1 MISLRLDYSH
11 RFSTDNEVKGFFRI
25 MIIPEKL
32 WTAKNLHHIILID
45 TSSSM
50 KGEKIEKAKV
60 AAERYLQKIPEG
72 NIITLIAF
80 STTVDV
86 IVEGSR
92 NKDVVRSYLNNLIAS
107 GVTALYTAI
116 STAIKIAKSSSTTG
130 IIVLLTD
137 GMPTDVTLIDAYR
150 NLQFPQ
156 GYKWILLGL
165 GQDYNEE
172 LLKLI
177 ADQSGGVL
185 FHIEDPE
192 VLPNIFDQIAIDRI
206 AAKNLKIHIIGE
218 NFKILNY
225 TSNPIFLGA
234 VESIIKIYG
243 EYIIPPRYS
252 GDLIKIKAEFL
263 SEDDKKISLE
273 ERINI
278 LYNSNKNEFLSNIN
292 KEIIYEY
299 NYLQSI
305 VKYYEDIRSGD
316 FIEAT
321 RRIKEALE
329 FAERTRRIDLIEATR
344 RMLESHEQTIRL
356 QNPESTRKFQKEITS
371 EVTKKLRSSS

>member
-225 TSNPIFLGA
+225 KSNPIFLGA

-278 LYNSNKNEFLSNIN
+278 LYNS
-292 KEIIYEY
+292 
-299 NYLQSI
+299 
-305 VKYYEDIRSGD
+305 
-316 FIEAT
+316 
-321 RRIKEALE
+321 
-329 FAERTRRIDLIEATR
+329 
-344 RMLESHEQTIRL
+344 
-356 QNPESTRKFQKEITS
+356 
-371 EVTKKLRSSS
+371 